1 MAAVCGVSNLSRWES
16 VQTAA
21 EVLMGLHCCC
31 VEDDE
36 GPGRPDLGD
45 DGGTEQPGGWD
56 GKTVEGLR
64 HVLGRVEGVLVD

>member
-1 MAAVCGVSNLSRWES
+1 
-16 VQTAA
+16 
-21 EVLMGLHCCC
+21 MGLHCCC

-56 GKTVEGLR
+56 GKTVEGLS